1 MRSGI
6 VHHKSDRKSCV
17 ILTADRN
24 RYMYHRS
31 EFCIDYN
38 NYYYYRYGW
47 VIVAVAFFIYTLSM
61 ITMANFGIFL
71 VELVE
76 QYQAPN
82 AVIGWIGALQLACH
96 GLVGK

>member
-1 MRSGI
+1 MLVVPKQHPPVQPSHHGI
-6 VHHKSDRKSCV
+6 NRIHRPHPKPKV
-17 ILTADRN
+17 IMVPDPP
-24 RYMYHRS
+24 
-31 EFCIDYN
+31 DGG
-38 NYYYYRYGW
+38 YGW
-47 VIVAVAFFIYTLSM
+47 VIVIVAFFIYTLSM

>member
-1 MRSGI
+1 M
-6 VHHKSDRKSCV
+6 
-17 ILTADRN
+17 TQPN
-24 RYMYHRS
+24 
-31 EFCIDYN
+31 
-38 NYYYYRYGW
+38 YYYRYGW

-96 GLVGK
+96 GLVGEFAFSYYRPSSRKIILSHATYPGAPSYGGVRT